1 MLATRPS
8 SLLSL
13 CCPLPASTDPA
24 DSLKPEF
31 VDSPWTPEPSASPH
45 AHNSSASDVP
55 PSPTSPTGLPE
66 LWLESPPSPRL
77 PKRTQERI
85 NERNAPHRASCPG
98 NRWIK
103 SRENAIS
110 SSNGDGSAPLSSPSF
125 AAFPC
130 ARSSPHKRRSSSAT
144 RKCCAALSE
153 TCIFANTRASSAM
166 APSLHS
172 PVARSVLYLG
182 KVRG

>member
-24 DSLKPEF
+24 DSLKAEF
-31 VDSPWTPEPSASPH
+31 INSPWNPEPSASLH
-45 AHNSSASDVP
+45 AHNSSASDA
-55 PSPTSPTGLPE
+55 PTSPTALPQ
-66 LWLESPPSPRL
+66 LSLESSPSPRL
-77 PKRTQERI
+77 PKRIQERI
-85 NERNAPHRASCPG
+85 SERSAPHRASCPG

-110 SSNGDGSAPLSSPSF
+110 SSNGDGSAPLSSSSF

-130 ARSSPHKRRSSSAT
+130 ARPLPHKRRSSSAI

-172 PVARSVLYLG
+172 PVAGSVLYLG